1 VTFHSM
7 VDGSYQIFVVD
18 LKTREF
24 IEVTDFPG
32 SCYYPGWTRDGRLIF
47 RYDSP
52 EYRGFMMV
60 SDFLSMP
67 RTPLPTTYP
76 NDTSHPGT
84 LSDLVGRAPLPKQ
97 KVVMVNFWAGWCV
110 HCRGEL
116 PVLNQ
121 IRKELKR
128 DHLNAEILG
137 ACDPTSFRTD
147 REFILKRSNLD
158 LPQIDIG
165 SAEVNAFGIQ
175 VYPTTLIFV
184 DGKLVEKHNGA
195 LTRPAALELLQKHG
209 IRIGKN

>member
-1 VTFHSM
+1 
-7 VDGSYQIFVVD
+7 
-18 LKTREF
+18 
-24 IEVTDFPG
+24 
-32 SCYYPGWTRDGRLIF
+32 
-47 RYDSP
+47 
-52 EYRGFMMV
+52 MV
-60 SDFLSMP
+60 SNFLSMP

-128 DHLNAEILG
+128 DHLNAEIIG

-184 DGKLVEKHNGA
+184 DGKLVEKHDGA
-195 LTRPAALELLQKHG
+195 LTRPAALALFQKHG